1 MTIFFPQ
8 GISQFAEGGVSI
20 KRLQVNFNGSFLLL
34 RLIRLIFSE
43 IPAAG

>member
-20 KRLQVNFNGSFLLL
+20 KRLQVNINGLFLLL
-34 RLIRLIFSE
+34 QLIFLFSE
-43 IPAAG
+43 IPSAG